1 MKKRLALLFVLIMV
15 LSCMPVMAVTVPDG
29 GAVTAAAKKSSS
41 SSKTGWRKKSSK
53 YRYYYTK
60 SKYYKNTIKKIG
72 AYTYAF
78 NSKGYVQRGWVGIGG
93 NQYYASYNT
102 GAAPMKYGAILT
114 GYRNIGGS
122 YYYLKPGSG
131 AMMTGVV
138 NIGSGL
144 AYFDPATGRQNRTT
158 GAKITANG
166 TVYQVQAS
174 GLLKAIGKAP
184 ASASNTSAAAGTD
197 AYGMD
202 KKAQKYSSSTR
213 YLILVN
219 KGKHNINIY
228 QGSKGKWTCIRRNI
242 RCTIGKKST
251 PSPSGSWTLNHKTN
265 KKHGYK
271 DFSASTAFYATR
283 ISAGNYFHSI
293 LYRKGSRNPATAKVK
308 DGSLG
313 KSKSNSCIR
322 LPLADAKFI
331 YQVTPTKTRVI
342 VY

>member
-29 GAVTAAAKKSSS
+29 GAVTAAATKSSS
-41 SSKTGWRKKSSK
+41 SSKTGWRKKSSN

-60 SKYYKNTIKKIG
+60 SKYYKNTLKMING
-72 AYTYAF
+72 YVYAF
-78 NSKGYVQRGWVGIGG
+78 DKNGYVQKGWVKK
-93 NQYYASYNT
+93 NNKWFYASTNT
-102 GAAPMKYGAILT
+102 GASPVKYGALLT
-114 GYRNIGGS
+114 GLRNIGGA
-122 YYYLKPGSG
+122 YYYLNPNGGAMVTGLVKIGAKYYYFTPGSG
-131 AMMTGVV
+131 RQVRTANTVV
-138 NIGSGL
+138 
-144 AYFDPATGRQNRTT
+144 
-158 GAKITANG
+158 TANG
-166 TVYQVQAS
+166 YRYKVLADTSLQYLGA
-174 GLLKAIGKAP
+174 AP
-184 ASASNTSAAAGTD
+184 AAAASTAAAGGKD

-202 KKAQKYSSSTR
+202 AKAQKYSSSTR

>member
-1 MKKRLALLFVLIMV
+1 
-15 LSCMPVMAVTVPDG
+15 
-29 GAVTAAAKKSSS
+29 
-41 SSKTGWRKKSSK
+41 
-53 YRYYYTK
+53 
-60 SKYYKNTIKKIG
+60 
-72 AYTYAF
+72 
-78 NSKGYVQRGWVGIGG
+78 
-93 NQYYASYNT
+93 
-102 GAAPMKYGAILT
+102 
-114 GYRNIGGS
+114 
-122 YYYLKPGSG
+122 
-131 AMMTGVV
+131 MMTGVV

-144 AYFDPATGRQNRTT
+144 AYFDPATGRQNRTN

-202 KKAQKYSSSTR
+202 AKARKYSSSTR